1 MPSPNHEGYPGYKIS
16 DLANNTSP
24 QLANTLAQQPNVV
37 LLHAGTNDM
46 ASSNTSTDAGAPA
59 RLGALMDQIFA
70 AVPNTTLLVAQ
81 IIQLAGQQARVDAFN
96 AAIPAQ
102 VQQRVSKGRK
112 VLAVNM
118 TMIGAN
124 GMNQS
129 YSDQPGMG
137 HERDPCIS
145 SRGVN
150 TGDLVSSTTL
160 LIDWEM

>member
-24 QLANTLAQQPNVV
+24 QLGATLAQQPNIV

-102 VQQRVSKGRK
+102 VQQRVAKGRK

-137 HERDPCIS
+137 HERDPCLS

-150 TGDLVSSTTL
+150 TGDLVSPVHL
-160 LIDWEM
+160 WFR